1 MNNTIFVNYDPFAT
15 ESRISVYKDDQHEWV
30 SFSAELNELA
40 EAVVALSYD
49 HGIYETKIHAPF
61 AITSEVRRLVAE
73 NENKVYSQNKI
84 NVEGI

>member
-1 MNNTIFVNYDPFAT
+1 
-15 ESRISVYKDDQHEWV
+15 
-30 SFSAELNELA
+30 
-40 EAVVALSYD
+40 VVALSYD

-61 AITSEVRRLVAE
+61 AVTSEVKRLVAE